1 MELISQ
7 EEVLKIA
14 QISNIMLSDQEIVQM
29 QKELSQVLDYAIR
42 VTQVQ
47 GDIDVKQIV
56 QDNIVREDIPHAS
69 LGQALVACSTNH
81 DHGYF
86 VVPLILEQY

>member
-1 MELISQ
+1 MNVISQ

-14 QISNIMLSDQEIVQM
+14 HISNIILSQEEVVQM

-42 VTQVQ
+42 VTQVK
-47 GDIDVKQIV
+47 GDIHIKQLEKENV
-56 QDNIVREDIPHAS
+56 VRKDIPHTS
-69 LGQALVACSTNH
+69 LGQELVTHAAKH

-86 VVPLILEQY
+86 VVPLILE

>member
-1 MELISQ
+1 MDLISQ

-14 QISNIMLSDQEIVQM
+14 HISNIILSEQEIFQM

-42 VTQVQ
+42 VAQVQ
-47 GDIDVKQIV
+47 GDIVIKQPEKE
-56 QDNIVREDIPHAS
+56 NIVRKDIPDES
-69 LGQALVACSTNH
+69 LGQALVAHAKNH

-86 VVPLILEQY
+86 VVPLILEQ

>member
-1 MELISQ
+1 MNLISQ

-14 QISNIMLSDQEIVQM
+14 HISNIILSDQEIIQM

-42 VTQVQ
+42 VAQVQ
-47 GDIDVKQIV
+47 GDVVVKQMEKENV
-56 QDNIVREDIPHAS
+56 VREDIPHAG
-69 LGQALVACSTNH
+69 LGQALVLHSTNH

-86 VVPLILEQY
+86 VVPLILEQ